1 MLDSAICRR
10 FDEVVFLKPPMSAQ
24 LCRLLAIKL
33 RGVCNWRAVWVAL
46 TTLVDLTNWV
56 RSGRL
61 SNMSYPSV
69 YAWQDGLSATE
80 FQAALDAAK
89 QDAERVR
96 KGFVESLP
104 PGSPAYDA
112 EWTTRYGSKDR
123 LIFVFSVVLDLDGED
138 FDIRDYPG
146 EAADNATADLRRR
159 IAGTKV
165 GKWGVFV
172 VTVTGRPRSS
182 SDD

>member
-1 MLDSAICRR
+1 
-10 FDEVVFLKPPMSAQ
+10 
-24 LCRLLAIKL
+24 
-33 RGVCNWRAVWVAL
+33 
-46 TTLVDLTNWV
+46 
-56 RSGRL
+56 
-61 SNMSYPSV
+61 MSYPSV
-69 YAWQDGLSATE
+69 YAWQDEFSAAE
-80 FQAALDAAK
+80 FQAALNAAK

-96 KGFVESLP
+96 KEFVESLP
-104 PGSPAYDA
+104 AGSPAYDA
-112 EWTTRYGSKDR
+112 EWTTRYDSKNR
-123 LIFVFSVVLDLDGED
+123 LIFEFSVVLDLDGDD